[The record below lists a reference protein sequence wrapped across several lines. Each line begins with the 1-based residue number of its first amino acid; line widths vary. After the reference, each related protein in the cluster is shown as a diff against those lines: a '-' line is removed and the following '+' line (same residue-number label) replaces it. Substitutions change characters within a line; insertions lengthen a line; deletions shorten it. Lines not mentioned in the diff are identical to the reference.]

1 MTKEEIIK
9 VIWEEYEQAK
19 KDKSEI
25 WDKATD
31 PDADFMS
38 IQKLHM
44 YMGECSACETILGII
59 GEIDTEDL

>member
-1 MTKEEIIK
+1 MLTAEQIIEQIK
-9 VIWEEYEQAK
+9 ILYEAAQ

-44 YMGECSACETILGII
+44 YMGECAAFETLLGVI
-59 GEIDTEDL
+59 GEIED

>member
-1 MTKEEIIK
+1 MTKEELIK
-9 VIWEEYEQAK
+9 IIWEEYEQAK

-25 WDKATD
+25 WDKATA

-44 YMGECSACETILGII
+44 YMGKISAYEMLLAVA
-59 GEIDTEDL
+59 GEIDV